1 MALGQFEGTGHDKV
15 WGPGLGLAIGIEF
28 RFRHDHRRRLDKYQQ
43 RQFPV
48 GVTRNPERLAVE
60 SLEFHHRQRNIRWRA
75 TKIDDVA
82 ARAGIAIVDVV
93 RLQQGVSVETV
104 AQERCERPER
114 GIAVVSGRRE
124 LVAVKFVQVPGLGIH
139 GEDRR
144 RGTG

>member
-1 MALGQFEGTGHDKV
+1 MALGQFEGTGHDIV
-15 WGPGLGLAIGIEF
+15 RGPGLGLAIGIEF
-28 RFRHDHRRRLDKYQQ
+28 RFRLDHRGRLDKYQQ

-48 GVTRNPERLAVE
+48 GVIRNPERLAVE
-60 SLEFHHRQRNIRWRA
+60 SLEFHHRHRNIRWRA

-82 ARAGIAIVDVV
+82 ARAIIVIVDVV
-93 RLQQGVSVETV
+93 RLQQGVPVETV

-114 GIAVVSGRRE
+114 GIAVVSGHRE
-124 LVAVKFVQVPGLGIH
+124 LVAVKFVQVPSLGIH